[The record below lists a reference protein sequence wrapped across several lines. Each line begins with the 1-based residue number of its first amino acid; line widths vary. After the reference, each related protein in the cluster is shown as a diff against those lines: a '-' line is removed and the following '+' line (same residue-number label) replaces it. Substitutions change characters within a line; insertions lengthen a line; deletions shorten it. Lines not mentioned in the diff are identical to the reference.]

1 MDEIVTP
8 EAQIETLLQILA
20 AILDKQGGEIVLSR
34 KDFEMYEGAPV
45 VVRRLSGD
53 YVLIR
58 IAYED
63 EVAETDELDIPET
76 PQT

>member
-1 MDEIVTP
+1 
-8 EAQIETLLQILA
+8 
-20 AILDKQGGEIVLSR
+20 
-34 KDFEMYEGAPV
+34 
-45 VVRRLSGD
+45 LSGD